1 MLWGPMS
8 ILNTLFSGVKIRD
21 GHDNFFTPLRLI
33 FASLVVIGHAYVVV
47 LGGSEHEPHVFY
59 HYTFSYIAVNM
70 FFIASGFLVTKSM
83 LYRGDSASFISAR
96 ALRIYPA
103 LIVHMLFVMVIIGPF
118 VTNLPLKEFFSSPD
132 WYLQP
137 LKVLTFLDTD
147 MALPGIFSTNSE
159 QIGSGALWTLRYEFL
174 AYIGTWLLF
183 LIGGLRHKWMIAA
196 QFILPCIA
204 WVVCHQFGLFERL
217 PATLESLGRFGI
229 AYGLGAMLYAYR
241 DQISFNALL
250 IPVFLGACWLVSS
263 YVAVLEIFMNLM
275 LAWGVM
281 IAAYVKAP
289 KLEWTQ
295 KLSDVSYGI
304 YIYHWAILQSL
315 FYFFPSF
322 TVWPLIITCY
332 LITLILS
339 HASWRIVEKPT
350 LGLKGPTSKL
360 LQGIMS
366 KLGFVRKKRVH
377 PSI

>member
-1 MLWGPMS
+1 MMF
-8 ILNTLFSGVKIRD
+8 NAVKIRD

-33 FASLVVIGHAYVVV
+33 FASLVVIGHAYVII

-83 LYRGDSASFISAR
+83 LFRGDSASFISAR

-103 LIVHMLFVMVIIGPF
+103 LIVHVLFLMLIIGPF
-118 VTNLPLKEFFSSPD
+118 VTNLQLKEFFASPD

-137 LKVLTFLDTD
+137 LKVLTFLNTD
-147 MALPGIFSTNSE
+147 MNMPGIFSTNSE

-196 QFILPCIA
+196 QFVLPCLA
-204 WVVCHQFGLFERL
+204 WVIGKHFGVFEKL
-217 PATLESLGRFGI
+217 PATIESLGRFGI
-229 AYGLGAMLYAYR
+229 AYGLGAALYAYR
-241 DQISFNALL
+241 EKISFHIVL
-250 IPVFLGACWLVSS
+250 IPAFLGMTWLTRNN
-263 YVAVLEIFMNLM
+263 VAVLEIFMNLM

-281 IAAYVKAP
+281 IAAYMKAP

-295 KLSDVSYGI
+295 KIPDVSYGI

-315 FYFFPSF
+315 HYFFPSLSI
-322 TVWPLIITCY
+322 WPLIIIGY
-332 LITLILS
+332 VITLGLS
-339 HASWRIVEKPT
+339 QASWNIVEKPT
-350 LGLKGPTSKL
+350 LRLKGPMAKV
-360 LQGIMS
+360 LQSLMDKIG
-366 KLGFVRKKRVH
+366 LQRKRRALMARYG
-377 PSI
+377 SQIQ

>member
-1 MLWGPMS
+1 MIKS
-8 ILNTLFSGVKIRD
+8 VKIRD

-33 FASLVVIGHAYVVV
+33 FASLVVIGHAYVIV

-103 LIVHMLFVMVIIGPF
+103 LIVHVLFLMLIIGPF
-118 VTNLPLKEFFSSPD
+118 VTNLPLKEFFSAPD

-137 LKVLTFLDTD
+137 LKVLTFIDSD
-147 MALPGIFSTNSE
+147 MAMPGIFASNSE

-204 WVVCHQFGLFERL
+204 WIIGKELGLFERL

-229 AYGLGAMLYAYR
+229 AYGLGAALYAYR
-241 DQISFNALL
+241 EKISFNALL
-250 IPVFLGACWLVSS
+250 IPVFIALTWLVRDN
-263 YVAVLEIFMNLM
+263 VAILEIVMNLL
-275 LAWGVM
+275 LAWIVM
-281 IAAYVKAP
+281 IAAYMHAP
-289 KLEWTQ
+289 KLLWTQ
-295 KLSDVSYGI
+295 RLSDVSYGI

-315 FYFFPSF
+315 FYFFPSL
-322 TVWPLIITCY
+322 TIWPLIISGY
-332 LITLILS
+332 VITLALS
-339 HASWRIVEKPT
+339 HASWHIVEKPT
-350 LGLKGPTSKL
+350 LRLKTPVAQMLKGMMNKVGL
-360 LQGIMS
+360 RRRIA
-366 KLGFVRKKRVH
+366 
-377 PSI
+377 

>member
-1 MLWGPMS
+1 MS

-159 QIGSGALWTLRYEFL
+159 QIGSGALRTLRYEFL

-263 YVAVLEIFMNLM
+263 HVAVLEIFMNLM

>member
-1 MLWGPMS
+1 MS

-250 IPVFLGACWLVSS
+250 IPVFLGACWLARGH
-263 YVAVLEIFMNLM
+263 VAVLEIFMNLM

-360 LQGIMS
+360 LQGIMN
-366 KLGFVRKKRVH
+366 KLGLVRKKRVH

>member
-1 MLWGPMS
+1 ML
-8 ILNTLFSGVKIRD
+8 NAVKIRD

-33 FASLVVIGHAYVVV
+33 FASLVVIGHAYVIV

-83 LYRGDSASFISAR
+83 LFRGDSASFISAR
-96 ALRIYPA
+96 GLRIYPA
-103 LIVHMLFVMVIIGPF
+103 LIVHMLFVMLLIGPF

-147 MALPGIFSTNSE
+147 MNLPGIFSTNSE

-196 QFILPCIA
+196 QFVLPCFA
-204 WVVCHQFGLFERL
+204 WIIGKHFGVFEKL
-217 PATLESLGRFGI
+217 PATVESLGRFGI
-229 AYGLGAMLYAYR
+229 AYGLGAALYAYR
-241 DQISFNALL
+241 EKISFHVLL
-250 IPVFLGACWLVSS
+250 IPVFLAFTWVTRNN
-263 YVAVLEIFMNLM
+263 VAILEIFMNLM

-281 IAAYVKAP
+281 IAAYMKAP

-304 YIYHWAILQSL
+304 YIYHWVILQSL
-315 FYFFPSF
+315 YYFFPDM
-322 TVWPLIITCY
+322 TVWPLIIIGY
-332 LITLILS
+332 IITLGLS
-339 HASWRIVEKPT
+339 HASWHIVEKPT
-350 LGLKGPTSKL
+350 LRLKGPMAKF
-360 LQGIMS
+360 LQGLMN
-366 KLGFVRKKRVH
+366 KVGLQRKAAKAVPRLG
-377 PSI
+377 S

>member
-1 MLWGPMS
+1 MIKS
-8 ILNTLFSGVKIRD
+8 VKIRD

-103 LIVHMLFVMVIIGPF
+103 LIVHMLFVMLLVGPF

-147 MALPGIFSTNSE
+147 MALPGIFATNSE

-183 LIGGLRHKWMIAA
+183 LIGGLKHKWMIAA

-204 WVVCHQFGLFERL
+204 WVVGHQFGLFDRL
-217 PATLESLGRFGI
+217 PATIEALGRFGI
-229 AYGLGAMLYAYR
+229 AYGLGAALYAYR
-241 DQISFNALL
+241 EQISFHVLL
-250 IPVFLGACWLVSS
+250 IPVFVLACWLARGN
-263 YVAVLEIFMNLM
+263 VAVLEVFMNLM

-281 IAAYVKAP
+281 IAAYMHAP

-315 FYFFPSF
+315 FYFFPNL
-322 TVWPLIITCY
+322 TVLPLIIICY
-332 LITLILS
+332 AITLVLS
-339 HASWRIVEKPT
+339 HASWHIIEKPT
-350 LGLKGPTSKL
+350 LRLKGPVAKL
-360 LQGIMS
+360 LQGIMN
-366 KLGFVRKKRVH
+366 KLGLVRKKTT
-377 PSI
+377 

>member
-1 MLWGPMS
+1 VFKS
-8 ILNTLFSGVKIRD
+8 VKIRD

-33 FASLVVIGHAYVVV
+33 FASLVVIGHAYVIV

-96 ALRIYPA
+96 GLRIYPA
-103 LIVHMLFVMVIIGPF
+103 LIVHMLFLMLIIGPF

-147 MALPGIFSTNSE
+147 MKMPGIFSTNSE

-183 LIGGLRHKWMIAA
+183 LIGGLKHKWMIAA
-196 QFILPCIA
+196 QFILPCLA
-204 WVVCHQFGLFERL
+204 WVIGKHFGVFEKL
-217 PATLESLGRFGI
+217 PATIEALGRFGI
-229 AYGLGAMLYAYR
+229 AYGLGAALYAYR
-241 DQISFNALL
+241 EKISFNILL
-250 IPVFLGACWLVSS
+250 IPVFLGLTWVVRHN
-263 YVAVLEIFMNLM
+263 VAVLEIFMNLM

-281 IAAYVKAP
+281 IAAYMHAP
-289 KLEWTQ
+289 KLAWTQ

-315 FYFFPSF
+315 FYFFPSL
-322 TVWPLIITCY
+322 TVLPLIIIGY
-332 LITLILS
+332 IITLVLS
-339 HASWRIVEKPT
+339 QASWHIVEKPT
-350 LGLKGPTSKL
+350 LRLKGPMAKF
-360 LQGIMS
+360 LQGIMD
-366 KLGFVRKKRVH
+366 KLGLKRKAVKA
-377 PSI
+377 